1 MAHEQRRFTNSDGV
15 GDVFVWGMNDTGAL
29 GLTTRSTRRKRPFP
43 VALLDDTSA
52 SGYQRLLPKCSH
64 VAAGGVH
71 SVAATKDG
79 ELFTWGAGDEGQLA
93 RPVSVED
100 VEGPA
105 KPARVDVPQGAG
117 EVVRVAASDAAT
129 FALDAHGSV
138 YASGV
143 FKDESELGLIPDQ
156 QEARVKAMAPFFL
169 ARQGGKEKRATTQ
182 LEAGNAHVAMLV
194 EENSPRRGFAVYTA
208 GSGAQGQL
216 GRLGP
221 RRFGLRGSVQSQLA
235 PAPVR
240 LPRGAGEP
248 VAVFAGGW
256 HTFVLTDAG
265 AVVGFGLNNWGQLGV
280 PFGNDDRKNRTQNAC
295 VYTPRVI
302 DALSGRNVVSIAC
315 GEHHSLALTADGEVL
330 SFGRFAYGRL
340 GREMDEDADARA
352 GDAACPVPARV
363 AFPARARIVRVAAG
377 MSHSACVDDKG
388 TLFVFGSGDGY
399 MLGRG
404 DDEDDATAPVA
415 VGTTDAYKKHWDPA
429 AHEVSQVSLGGMHV
443 MAIARPGR

>member
-71 SVAATKDG
+71 SVAATKAG

-256 HTFVLTDAG
+256 HTFVLTATG
-265 AVVGFGLNNWGQLGV
+265 AVVGFGLNNWGQLGL
-280 PFGNDDRKNRTQNAC
+280 PRSGDASEDAAC
-295 VYTPRVI
+295 VYAPRVI
-302 DALSGRNVVSIAC
+302 DALSFRNVVSIAC
-315 GEHHSLALTADGEVL
+315 GEHHSLALTAQGETL

-340 GREMDEDADARA
+340 GRAMDTGAEARDR
-352 GDAACPVPARV
+352 DAACPVPAPV
-363 AFPARARIVRVAAG
+363 VFPGKVRIARVAAG

-404 DDEDDATAPVA
+404 DDDADATEPVA
-415 VGTTDAYKKHWDPA
+415 VGTTEAYKRHWDPDA
-429 AHEVSQVSLGGMHV
+429 QKVSQVSLGGMHV
-443 MAIARPGR
+443 MAIARPGY

>member
-129 FALDAHGSV
+129 FALDAYGSV

-143 FKDESELGLIPDQ
+143 FKDESELGLVPDQ
-156 QEARVKAMAPFFL
+156 PETRVAAMAPFF
-169 ARQGGKEKRATTQ
+169 APEGGKRATSVA
-182 LEAGNAHVAMLV
+182 AGNAHVAMLV
-194 EENSPRRGFAVYTA
+194 SDSRGRLEVYT
-208 GSGAQGQL
+208 SGACAQGQL
-216 GRLGP
+216 GRVGARVGP
-221 RRFGLRGSVQSQLA
+221 RGRIKTQLA

-240 LPRGAGEP
+240 LPRGARCP
-248 VAVFAGGW
+248 
-256 HTFVLTDAG
+256 
-265 AVVGFGLNNWGQLGV
+265 GL
-280 PFGNDDRKNRTQNAC
+280 
-295 VYTPRVI
+295 
-302 DALSGRNVVSIAC
+302 
-315 GEHHSLALTADGEVL
+315 
-330 SFGRFAYGRL
+330 
-340 GREMDEDADARA
+340 
-352 GDAACPVPARV
+352 
-363 AFPARARIVRVAAG
+363 
-377 MSHSACVDDKG
+377 
-388 TLFVFGSGDGY
+388 FGSLWTSLHAQTGPR
-399 MLGRG
+399 LQRHKSR
-404 DDEDDATAPVA
+404 TAA
-415 VGTTDAYKKHWDPA
+415 
-429 AHEVSQVSLGGMHV
+429 
-443 MAIARPGR
+443 

>member
-71 SVAATKDG
+71 SVAATKAG

-221 RRFGLRGSVQSQLA
+221 RCTR
-235 PAPVR
+235 R
-240 LPRGAGEP
+240 L
-248 VAVFAGGW
+248 
-256 HTFVLTDAG
+256 
-265 AVVGFGLNNWGQLGV
+265 
-280 PFGNDDRKNRTQNAC
+280 
-295 VYTPRVI
+295 
-302 DALSGRNVVSIAC
+302 
-315 GEHHSLALTADGEVL
+315 SL
-330 SFGRFAYGRL
+330 
-340 GREMDEDADARA
+340 
-352 GDAACPVPARV
+352 
-363 AFPARARIVRVAAG
+363 I
-377 MSHSACVDDKG
+377 H
-388 TLFVFGSGDGY
+388 
-399 MLGRG
+399 
-404 DDEDDATAPVA
+404 
-415 VGTTDAYKKHWDPA
+415 
-429 AHEVSQVSLGGMHV
+429 
-443 MAIARPGR
+443 I

>member
-1 MAHEQRRFTNSDGV
+1 M
-15 GDVFVWGMNDTGAL
+15 
-29 GLTTRSTRRKRPFP
+29 
-43 VALLDDTSA
+43 
-52 SGYQRLLPKCSH
+52 
-64 VAAGGVH
+64 
-71 SVAATKDG
+71 
-79 ELFTWGAGDEGQLA
+79 
-93 RPVSVED
+93 
-100 VEGPA
+100 
-105 KPARVDVPQGAG
+105 PQGAG

-256 HTFVLTDAG
+256 HTFVLTATS
-265 AVVGFGLNNWGQLGV
+265 AVVGFGLNNWGQLGCLAPPTLQKTRRASMRRGSSTRYRSETSSPSRAASTTRWRSPRRARRFRSGGSRTAV
-280 PFGNDDRKNRTQNAC
+280 GRAMDAGAEARDR
-295 VYTPRVI
+295 
-302 DALSGRNVVSIAC
+302 
-315 GEHHSLALTADGEVL
+315 
-330 SFGRFAYGRL
+330 
-340 GREMDEDADARA
+340 
-352 GDAACPVPARV
+352 DAACPFPRRWF
-363 AFPARARIVRVAAG
+363 FPARFESRVAAG
-377 MSHSACVDDKG
+377 MTTPRAWTIRGRCSCSAAATG
-388 TLFVFGSGDGY
+388 

-404 DDEDDATAPVA
+404 DDDADAAEPVG
-415 VGTTDAYKKHWDPA
+415 VGTTEAYKRHWDPDA
-429 AHEVSQVSLGGMHV
+429 QKVSQVSLGGMHV
-443 MAIARPGR
+443 MAIARPGY